1 MDRPPCGVALPA
13 AVRPLLQLGG
23 YRPVQPG
30 LVGLLYRSYKRNGG
44 EIMTGYRFSE
54 MMRLVQE
61 QTEAL
66 EKQTFGGF
74 TDEEMAEFEE
84 RQERIR
90 ELQSGELNR
99 AA

>member
-1 MDRPPCGVALPA
+1 
-13 AVRPLLQLGG
+13 
-23 YRPVQPG
+23 
-30 LVGLLYRSYKRNGG
+30 
-44 EIMTGYRFSE
+44 MTGYRFSE

>member
-1 MDRPPCGVALPA
+1 
-13 AVRPLLQLGG
+13 
-23 YRPVQPG
+23 
-30 LVGLLYRSYKRNGG
+30 
-44 EIMTGYRFSE
+44 

-66 EKQTFGGF
+66 EKQVFGGF
-74 TDEEMAEFEE
+74 TDEEMADFEQ

-99 AA
+99 VA